1 MIEVKKLE
9 DGRFNVILDYE
20 NLMVLK
26 EFYRQIALNS
36 VELDNETSKEIK
48 ESEVGNFIDEMTKNY
63 LAIAEVCR

>member
-9 DGRFNVILDYE
+9 DGRFNMILDYE

-36 VELDNETSKEIK
+36 VELDKNSSNGIK
-48 ESEVGNFIDEMTKNY
+48 DATNDFSDKMTKNY

>member
-48 ESEVGNFIDEMTKNY
+48 SEMGNFIDEMTKNY
-63 LAIAEVCR
+63 LAIEEVCR

>member
-48 ESEVGNFIDEMTKNY
+48 SEMGNFTDEMTKNY
-63 LAIAEVCR
+63 LAIEEVCR